1 MIFLSNVPFFFH
13 GLSRKFFSIVSSF
26 SGKFILR
33 AVALIV
39 ANRSISS
46 SFFLFFSFEI
56 NLSSASLI
64 SFRVFFFYP
73 SLFLELEEERKK
85 VEEESRAG

>member
-39 ANRSISS
+39 ASRSISS
-46 SFFLFFSFEI
+46 FFFFFSFEI

-64 SFRVFFFYP
+64 SFRVLFFYP